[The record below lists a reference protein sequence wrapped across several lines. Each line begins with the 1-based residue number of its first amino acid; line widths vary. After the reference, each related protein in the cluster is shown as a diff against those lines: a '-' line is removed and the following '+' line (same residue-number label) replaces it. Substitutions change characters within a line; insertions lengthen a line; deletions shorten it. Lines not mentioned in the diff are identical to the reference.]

1 MHVNL
6 ISSVP
11 GKLAESVSRVVRAAY
26 CAGDLVPG
34 LPTAD
39 GARVHTGELLDDLA
53 AGQLLW
59 VAELSGRVVGTVR
72 AVRSSPQVWEVRR
85 LAVSPSCRRTGAARR
100 LLRQLEAEA
109 LARGVSRVALDAVVE
124 RGNPAFYARVGYR
137 TVRHFPAGDKPL
149 SEVRMERD
157 PRAEPTPVAHDAAPA
172 GPGLLLDWRTAPG
185 GTVCRP
191 RLLSGDEVPA
201 AGTVSSLGADFWP
214 SAGAAQLP
222 LVHDTLVREGGAT
235 GDGEVFFDRPA
246 SQVAAFRTPRQAHP
260 ELLAWWRS
268 PIARHQTAVGR

>member
-1 MHVNL
+1 MDL

-11 GKLAESVSRVVRAAY
+11 EKLAESVSRVIRDAY
-26 CAGDLVPG
+26 SAGDLVSG

-39 GARVHTGELLDDLA
+39 GARADTGELLDDVA

-59 VAELSGRVVGTVR
+59 VAAHAGRVAGTVR
-72 AVRSSPQVWEVRR
+72 AVRRSAHVWEVRR
-85 LAVSPSCRRTGAARR
+85 LAVAPSCRRTGAARE
-100 LLRQLEAEA
+100 LLRHLEAEA

-124 RGNPAFYARVGYR
+124 RGNPAFYARVGFR

-157 PRAEPTPVAHDAAPA
+157 PQETPTPVAYDTAPA
-172 GPGLLLDWRTAPG
+172 GPGLLLEWRAAPG

-191 RLLSGDEVPA
+191 RLLSGGETA
-201 AGTVSSLGADFWP
+201 ASGTPGSLGADFWP
-214 SAGAAQLP
+214 SAGAPQLS
-222 LVHDTLVREGGAT
+222 LVHGTLLREGKSAGH
-235 GDGEVFFDRPA
+235 DEVFFDRPA
-246 SQVAAFRTPRQAHP
+246 SRIAAFRTPRQAHP

-268 PIARHQTAVGR
+268 PAVCHQDAAGR